1 MERRTFLATLVGGL
15 LAAPLA
21 AEAQP
26 REKLPRVGYLSPGSP
41 SEPLRRRRFEAF
53 RQGLRELGYV
63 EGQNIVIEPRWAE
76 GKYDRYPAL
85 AADLVRLKV
94 DVIVPVGG
102 AATQAVQQAT
112 RTIPIVMSVVID
124 PVGSGL
130 VASLAHPGGNV
141 TGLTIMAPD
150 LIGKQLELLKEVVP
164 KVSRVA
170 LLWNPAN
177 PGSAPQLRQAEA
189 AAQAL
194 GVRLQP
200 LEARGPQEIDSAF
213 AAMTRE
219 RAGALLILPDAIFG
233 NQRRQ
238 IAELAAK
245 RRLPSLL
252 GVAEYAEAGGLMTY
266 SANNLDLE
274 RRAAT
279 FVDKI
284 LKGAKPADLP
294 IEQPS
299 KFELII
305 NLKTAKTLGL
315 TIPQSLL
322 LRADEVIR

>member
-1 MERRTFLATLVGGL
+1 MERRTLLATLVGGL

-130 VASLAHPGGNV
+130 VASLARPGGNV
-141 TGLTIMAPD
+141 TGLTIIASH
-150 LIGKQLELLKEVVP
+150 LVWKQPELVK
-164 KVSRVA
+164 
-170 LLWNPAN
+170 
-177 PGSAPQLRQAEA
+177 
-189 AAQAL
+189 
-194 GVRLQP
+194 
-200 LEARGPQEIDSAF
+200 
-213 AAMTRE
+213 
-219 RAGALLILPDAIFG
+219 
-233 NQRRQ
+233 
-238 IAELAAK
+238 
-245 RRLPSLL
+245 
-252 GVAEYAEAGGLMTY
+252 
-266 SANNLDLE
+266 
-274 RRAAT
+274 
-279 FVDKI
+279 
-284 LKGAKPADLP
+284 
-294 IEQPS
+294 
-299 KFELII
+299 
-305 NLKTAKTLGL
+305 
-315 TIPQSLL
+315 
-322 LRADEVIR
+322 